1 MKYCRRCC
9 YPENHPLN
17 IVFDDEGICSGCR
30 IHQEKDL
37 IDWSKQGEKLSG
49 ILNNYKCKTPEKW
62 DCIIPVTGASDSYF
76 IVDTI
81 KNKFKMNPLLVS
93 YNKHYNTELGIRN
106 LAYLRT
112 IFDCDIITKTV
123 DPAIVKKITRAT
135 LNERGSIYWHI
146 LAGSTAFPVQ
156 IAVKFKI
163 PLIIWGVHQGCDQIG
178 MFSHLDTVEMTGK
191 YRRDHDLMGLDEEYL
206 LDGDYGIKDSDIE
219 AFTYP
224 HAMEI
229 ESVGVRGIYLS
240 NYIRWDTKA
249 QHEKMI
255 QDYEYET
262 FPAQRTFDSY
272 NYVDC
277 HHYSGLHDY
286 IKYLKF
292 GYGKITDN
300 VCREIRFGRLTRN
313 EGIDLINKYQL
324 KYPNDVHLFSKWLGI
339 SEKKLFE
346 TIDFHRDY
354 RIWYKDKTNN
364 WATLDS
370 INKHR
375 DETISFDGAETP
387 GYDFVESPKKANSSN
402 DNQYVLMSKG
412 YIN

>member
-9 YPENHPLN
+9 YPANHPLN

-30 IHQEKDL
+30 IHEEKDL
-37 IDWSKQGEKLSG
+37 IEWSEQGNKLSG
-49 ILNNYKCKTPEKW
+49 ILNDYKCKTPEKW

-123 DPAIVKKITRAT
+123 DPKIVKKITRAT

-163 PLIIWGVHQGCDQIG
+163 PLIIWGVHQGCDQVG
-178 MFSHLDTVEMTGK
+178 MFSHLDEVEMTGK
-191 YRRDHDLMGLDEEYL
+191 YRRDHDLIGLDEEYL
-206 LDGDYGIKDSDIE
+206 LDGNYGIEDGDIE

-224 HAMEI
+224 HAKEI

-255 QDYEYET
+255 DKYGYESGI
-262 FPAQRTFDSY
+262 AQRTIDNY

-277 HHYSGLHDY
+277 HHYTGLHDY
-286 IKYLKF
+286 IKFLKF

-300 VCREIRFGRLTRN
+300 VNREIRFGRLSRN
-313 EGIDLINKYQL
+313 EGIDLIKSYQFIIP
-324 KYPNDVHLFSKWLGI
+324 KEIHLFCEWLGI
-339 SEKKLFE
+339 TQSELFE
-346 TIDFHRDY
+346 NIDQHRDSD
-354 RIWYKDKTNN
+354 IWTYNENN
-364 WATLDS
+364 GWELLDS
-370 INKHR
+370 LDNHR
-375 DETISFDGAETP
+375 NETIPFRGAEKNGCT
-387 GYDFVESPKKANSSN
+387 FLKTSN
-402 DNQYVLMSKG
+402 RSDLASDKEYILIAKG

>member
-1 MKYCRRCC
+1 
-9 YPENHPLN
+9 
-17 IVFDDEGICSGCR
+17 VFDDEGICSGCR
-30 IHQEKDL
+30 IHEEKDL
-37 IDWSKQGEKLSG
+37 IEWSEQGNKLSG
-49 ILNNYKCKTPEKW
+49 ILNDYKCKTPEKW

-123 DPAIVKKITRAT
+123 DPKIVKKITRAT

-163 PLIIWGVHQGCDQIG
+163 PLIIWGVHQGCDQVG
-178 MFSHLDTVEMTGK
+178 MFSHLDEVEMTGK
-191 YRRDHDLMGLDEEYL
+191 YRRDHDLIGLDEEYL
-206 LDGDYGIKDSDIE
+206 LDGNYGIEDGDIE

-224 HAMEI
+224 HAKEI

-255 QDYEYET
+255 DKYGYESGI
-262 FPAQRTFDSY
+262 AQRTIDNY

-277 HHYSGLHDY
+277 HHYTGLHDY
-286 IKYLKF
+286 IKFLKF

-300 VCREIRFGRLTRN
+300 VNREIRFGRLSRN
-313 EGIDLINKYQL
+313 EGIDLIKSYQFIIP
-324 KYPNDVHLFSKWLGI
+324 KEIHLFCEWLGI
-339 SEKKLFE
+339 TQSELFE
-346 TIDFHRDY
+346 NIDQHRDSD
-354 RIWYKDKTNN
+354 IWTYNENN
-364 WATLDS
+364 GWELLDS
-370 INKHR
+370 LDNHR
-375 DETISFDGAETP
+375 NETIPFRGAEKNGCT
-387 GYDFVESPKKANSSN
+387 FLKTSN
-402 DNQYVLMSKG
+402 RSDLASDKEYILIAKG